1 MNKPILYSEKEQ
13 IRFQWIILSISLN
26 QEYQN
31 NLVKDIQNIKAIIIL
46 KYQELKQIRLMFLCL
61 N

>member
-26 QEYQN
+26 QEFQS
-31 NLVKDIQNIKAIIIL
+31 NLVKDIQNIRAIIIL
-46 KYQELKQIRLMFLCL
+46 KYQELKQIQLMFRCP